1 VSPDVNVE
9 LPIIWHIAKAL
20 IELLRARG
28 NRPLEASEAYRML
41 ADHFQLDRK
50 QRNKRGSTR
59 GEIVWNYRVRAA
71 REHLARKKIM
81 HREPWDSWAL
91 TDFYF
96 KHPGG
101 IAFNDDGSVDG
112 SDVEF

>member
-1 VSPDVNVE
+1 VLPKVE
-9 LPIIWHIAKAL
+9 VDLPENGPIANAL
-20 IELLRARG
+20 EDLLRGRG
-28 NRPLEASEAYRML
+28 NRPVTASEACRML
-41 ADHFQLDRK
+41 ADHFQLDSK
-50 QRNKRGSTR
+50 QRNTRGSTR
-59 GEIVWNYRVRAA
+59 GEIVWDYRVRAA

-96 KHPGG
+96 DHPGG
-101 IAFNDDGSVDG
+101 IAFDDDVG

>member
-1 VSPDVNVE
+1 MPDVKVD
-9 LPIIWHIAKAL
+9 LPEDVPLAKAL
-20 IELLRARG
+20 VNLLRERG
-28 NRPLEASEAYRML
+28 NRPLRASEAYRML
-41 ADHFQLDRK
+41 ADHFQLDRE

-71 REHLARKKIM
+71 RGYLAKKKIM
-81 HREPWDSWAL
+81 HRKPWNSWAL

-96 KHPGG
+96 EHPGG
-101 IAFNDDGSVDG
+101 IAFDDDG

>member
-1 VSPDVNVE
+1 MLPDVNVK
-9 LPIIWHIAKAL
+9 LPNIGDIETAL

-28 NRPLEASEAYRML
+28 NRPLRASEAYRML
-41 ADHFQLDRK
+41 ADHFQLDWK
-50 QRNKRGSTR
+50 QRNVKSATR
-59 GEIVWNYRVRAA
+59 DAFKWHDHCRSA
-71 REHLARKKIM
+71 REHLAKKKIM

-91 TDFYF
+91 TDFYI

-101 IAFNDDGSVDG
+101 IAFDDDG

>member
-1 VSPDVNVE
+1 MFTSTRDD
-9 LPIIWHIAKAL
+9 LPHIGDIEKAL

-28 NRPLEASEAYRML
+28 NRPLRASEAYRML

-59 GEIVWNYRVRAA
+59 GEIVWEYRVRAA
-71 REHLARKKIM
+71 REHLAKKKIM
-81 HREPWDSWAL
+81 HREPWDSWTL

-101 IAFNDDGSVDG
+101 IALDDDG
-112 SDVEF
+112 SDVAF